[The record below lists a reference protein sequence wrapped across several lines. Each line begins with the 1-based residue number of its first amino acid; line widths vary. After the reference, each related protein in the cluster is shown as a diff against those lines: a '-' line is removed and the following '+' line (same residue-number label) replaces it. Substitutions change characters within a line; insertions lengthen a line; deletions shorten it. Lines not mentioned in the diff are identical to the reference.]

1 MYFLCRVHAV
11 TMQAQRAAPPDMI
24 CKDKFLIQT
33 TVVPVGTTEE
43 MIISS
48 LVCVFNSFS
57 SKLRWKPYWKSLYYL
72 YFLLF
77 SLTKMM
83 VNMSKRISSE

>member
-33 TVVPVGTTEE
+33 MVVPVGTTEE
-43 MIISS
+43 MITSS